1 MMTDTTASHVTTPTA
16 SHSNGNAT
24 APAGFTR
31 HGIAIRAVTSDQ
43 SGKWLEA
50 GWRDFKRT
58 PAIGLAYGAFCV
70 LAGYIILLS
79 LFQSGLPYLT
89 LPLGAGFMLIAP
101 LLAVGLYETSRR
113 LEMGENVT
121 LWHSLNGFRRNPG
134 QLGAIGIILMLFFL
148 VWFQVAMFLFA
159 LFYNGNVPPLDT
171 LIWQTFFT
179 RDAMVF
185 LITGSIL
192 GGVFAITVFAI
203 SLVTIPLLVDRDI
216 DVITALTLSLRAF
229 RANWRVLTGWAA
241 ALAVLA
247 ACGMVVFL
255 LGLAVVMPL
264 LGHASWHAY
273 RGLIDTTN
281 ADAPRLRRVVP

>member
-1 MMTDTTASHVTTPTA
+1 MTETTVP
-16 SHSNGNAT
+16 NAT
-24 APAGFTR
+24 VPSDPRNDAADTSEHTQR
-31 HGIAIRAVTSDQ
+31 GITIRDVTSDQ

-70 LAGYIILLS
+70 VAGYVILLS
-79 LFQSGLPYLT
+79 LFQTGQPYLT

-134 QLGAIGIILMLFFL
+134 QLGAIGVILMLFFL
-148 VWFQVAMFLFA
+148 LWSRVAMLLFA
-159 LFYNGNVPPLDT
+159 LFYSGNVPPLDT

-179 RDAMVF
+179 RDAMIF
-185 LITGSIL
+185 LITGSII
-192 GGVFAITVFAI
+192 GGGFAISVFAI
-203 SLVTIPLLVDRDI
+203 SVVSIPLLVDRDI
-216 DVITALTLSLRAF
+216 DVITALGLSIKAF
-229 RANWRVLTGWAA
+229 RRNWRVLTGWAA

-255 LGLAVVMPL
+255 LGLAVIMPL

-273 RGLIDTTN
+273 RGLIDTSN